1 MTWLRIQTEEQNE
14 KTTSLRC
21 SYIKDSNNHRS
32 ENSPWAEF
40 YKEPSEVVMSL
51 YLYVQLDIVLLP
63 NIILYEKLE
72 ATHTN
77 PVHHTFISYKTVLF
91 INHSQNAK
99 YT

>member
-1 MTWLRIQTEEQNE
+1 
-14 KTTSLRC
+14 
-21 SYIKDSNNHRS
+21 
-32 ENSPWAEF
+32 
-40 YKEPSEVVMSL
+40 MSL

-63 NIILYEKLE
+63 NIFLYEKLE